1 MKLKLFTKTFTRNE
15 FRTILGKRMSNFWI
29 LLVVFLCSIGALEF
43 SRAGMRYLEF
53 KMSDPFINWVEIQE
67 QGDNFKYFRAAINPQ
82 DTLGPASTFM
92 IGDVE
97 ENVVESKYLCGA
109 EGSEPRVDYR
119 TIKSDSRLLE
129 RILEEDNVVVKRS
142 TPITENDYGWIVTRS
157 LMEQRLKY
165 KDTSEYPLML
175 NLQMLANR
183 DTLAEWGLKGMG
195 EDSNWTIAH
204 LPIIAVVE
212 QLPSLLDVMAPT
224 FFFKQLNASP
234 NPFLCTE
241 WRKYFDV
248 DPLYFIIDDTTGVAE
263 KINYFLDKDSISHDE
278 FITVEDFDMSY
289 RRAYRLRVVLYDSV
303 IAPRNHAA
311 QMIVDSIP
319 GIYRNFDYNF
329 GSGIQNENVNYV
341 SIMFSNLDSI
351 SNFAQ
356 WAYEQYGIRIDMAQI
371 EAKENFKTFN
381 ILASVLCVAI
391 MILSVL
397 FVTIFLWFL
406 IDSHFRAISKNL
418 GTIMA
423 FGLLN
428 RTIIHIYLR
437 VFLRMVLCSLVIAV
451 VLLGVTELVLSL
463 VGVERAGGMHYIIL
477 NDAWVWAL
485 IVIIPLLTTVVV
497 TLTMRGKLKA
507 KPGDLIF
514 ERNN

>member
-1 MKLKLFTKTFTRNE
+1 MKLKLFTKTFTKNE

-43 SRAGMRYLEF
+43 SRAGMRYLEY

-67 QGDNFKYFRAAINPQ
+67 QGEFKLFSEEMRDTAIRGEYN
-82 DTLGPASTFM
+82 
-92 IGDVE
+92 IGDYE
-97 ENVVESKYLCGA
+97 ENFFEFHQIWGIKGKYRADG
-109 EGSEPRVDYR
+109 R
-119 TIKSDSRLLE
+119 TIAFNSRLLD
-129 RILEEDNVVVKRS
+129 RILDEDNIVIPPLD
-142 TPITENDYGWIVTRS
+142 PITDCDYGWIVTQE
-157 LMEQRLKY
+157 LMERLGY
-165 KDTSEYPLML
+165 DDPQNYPVFINIATTGDTT
-175 NLQMLANR
+175 NIR
-183 DTLAEWGLKGMG
+183 EWGLTDYGEGKWMSCPVPILAVVKQLPNLLDFMAPRLFYAQWNNKNTRPFDYSAHPEYYGDLKFVVSDTSGVAAAMRTILD
-195 EDSNWTIAH
+195 EDSVQYGDYFEPYTDYRESIIPAH
-204 LPIIAVVE
+204 L
-212 QLPSLLDVMAPT
+212 
-224 FFFKQLNASP
+224 
-234 NPFLCTE
+234 
-241 WRKYFDV
+241 
-248 DPLYFIIDDTTGVAE
+248 
-263 KINYFLDKDSISHDE
+263 
-278 FITVEDFDMSY
+278 
-289 RRAYRLRVVLYDSV
+289 LRIVIYDSV
-303 IAPRNHAA
+303 FAPVNHAA
-311 QMIVDSIP
+311 QRIVDAIP
-319 GIYRNFDYNF
+319 GVTRYYDYAF
-329 GSGIQNENVNYV
+329 GNEFKGKINYI
-341 SIMFSNLDSI
+341 SIMFDDLGKVSDFSK
-351 SNFAQ
+351 
-356 WAYEQYGIRIDMAQI
+356 WARDNYAIRIDMAQI

-423 FGLLN
+423 FGLPN

-463 VGVERAGGMHYIIL
+463 LGVERAGGMHYIIL